1 MITTREFLITESDD
15 YDAQT
20 DKLKNS
26 IWISP
31 GWCWHKR
38 EGSKSCLSIFR
49 SLRTP
54 ARGGDRRLCNEK
66 GNRYKDNDIGKLQY
80 HLHHESKFIV
90 TRKLFVMN
98 HKSFTSSCLVVPG
111 GDISW
116 NELMVMVMVTQ
127 RSFSDAVSSKQAGP
141 TMIMKSLW

>member
-20 DKLKNS
+20 DKLKNLTS
-26 IWISP
+26 ISRE
-31 GWCWHKR
+31 WCWRKR
-38 EGSKSCLSIFR
+38 EGSKSCLSIFL

-54 ARGGDRRLCNEK
+54 GGWGSVIYSGK

-80 HLHHESKFIV
+80 HLDHESKFIV